1 MTLNIYKMDEQLV
14 NYFKGDTLAPQVWM
28 SKYRDKGEV
37 TPDDMHR
44 RLARKFAEMTEFY
57 SEKAIYEAFKD
68 FTYIVPQGS
77 VMAVIGTDKI
87 ASASNCFIIGNPH
100 DSYGGIMQKD
110 EEMVQLMKRR
120 GGVGLDLSSLRPAL
134 TPVNNAALTS
144 TGAVSFAHR
153 YSNST
158 REVAQDGRRGALML
172 SLNIVH
178 PDSLDFIN
186 LKQDLTKVTG
196 ANISLQIPDDFMVA
210 VTQNAEYILRWPCNS
225 ILTDDLIAEAMSGD
239 RNVLRNIGGIYVKVV
254 DAASLYGELVKNAW
268 SNAEPGQMFLSKHHD
283 LSPDSV
289 YEQYKGVT
297 TNPCQPSN
305 ALVLTQQGIRTF
317 GHLNIGDLIWSEDG
331 WVAVANKIYS
341 GVKPVYKFYTTGG
354 YFIGTQEHKVKVHD
368 KKIEVG
374 KADELQLIAG
384 PRNADDI
391 LQTMVMDGLV
401 IGDGSKHMTSRDK
414 VYLTIGED
422 DKDYFTSDIGDL
434 IEGRHAVKYNA
445 YKVITSV
452 QPEELPHLPLRTIP
466 DRYYHGS
473 PVVVRSFLRGLYSA
487 NGSVVR
493 TRVTLKSSSKELID
507 QVQIMLSSVG
517 IRSYYTVNKPKFVKF
532 SNGTYKCKESFD
544 LNISTDRAIFAEDI
558 GFIQKY
564 KMEKLIESLGNTSK
578 ELKHHDII
586 SEEYIGDDAVFDIT
600 VSGDNH
606 TYWSAGI
613 NVSNCGEIFTQ
624 EYDSCRLMALNLY
637 SFVDNPFKSNSS
649 FNYIK
654 FRKYA
659 YMQQVLADALVD
671 LELAQIDNIIAKI
684 DRDDSPEELKR
695 TERELWLKIRES
707 GASSRRTGCG
717 FTALGDTLAALGI
730 LYSSEE
736 AKEVVNM
743 IMNVKMDAELEAT
756 IELSKRYG
764 PFAGW
769 KDELEYTVTSDG
781 DVVGA
786 NPFYQFIK
794 NTFPARYLEMMMY
807 GRRNVSWSTVAPT
820 GTVSLMTQTTSGLEP
835 VYKVFYTRRVK
846 INPTSTQRVD
856 FVDQNGDA
864 WTEYAVMHP
873 KFKEWVN
880 MQNISELY
888 RVDSDEELT
897 VANLTELYTQS
908 PWYKSEADDIDWLQR
923 VEIQAIIQKYTS
935 HSISSTINL
944 PSTATQEDVFDIYM
958 HAWKTG
964 LKGITVYRDG
974 SRTGVLVSNTIE
986 DTFKQHDAPKRPEA
1000 VPADLYHIT
1009 AMGRRWTVCIGLLD
1023 DKPYEVFASPVVFG
1037 SHGQTG
1043 YIVKRKKKVYSF
1055 ESEGVIVNGDI
1066 THGMSGEEAALTRM
1080 ISTSLRHGAKIDFVV
1095 NQLSAAEGAIVS
1107 FSKAIARALKK
1118 YSSIQKLVCSD
1129 CNSEDIVME
1138 EGCSKCRACGSSKC
1152 G

>member
-44 RLARKFAEMTEFY
+44 RLARKFAEMTELY

-225 ILTDDLIAEAMSGD
+225 ILTDDLIAEVMSGD

-297 TNPCQPSN
+297 TNP
-305 ALVLTQQGIRTF
+305 
-317 GHLNIGDLIWSEDG
+317 
-331 WVAVANKIYS
+331 
-341 GVKPVYKFYTTGG
+341 
-354 YFIGTQEHKVKVHD
+354 
-368 KKIEVG
+368 
-374 KADELQLIAG
+374 
-384 PRNADDI
+384 
-391 LQTMVMDGLV
+391 
-401 IGDGSKHMTSRDK
+401 
-414 VYLTIGED
+414 
-422 DKDYFTSDIGDL
+422 
-434 IEGRHAVKYNA
+434 
-445 YKVITSV
+445 
-452 QPEELPHLPLRTIP
+452 
-466 DRYYHGS
+466 
-473 PVVVRSFLRGLYSA
+473 
-487 NGSVVR
+487 
-493 TRVTLKSSSKELID
+493 
-507 QVQIMLSSVG
+507 
-517 IRSYYTVNKPKFVKF
+517 
-532 SNGTYKCKESFD
+532 
-544 LNISTDRAIFAEDI
+544 
-558 GFIQKY
+558 
-564 KMEKLIESLGNTSK
+564 
-578 ELKHHDII
+578 
-586 SEEYIGDDAVFDIT
+586 
-600 VSGDNH
+600 
-606 TYWSAGI
+606 
-613 NVSNCGEIFTQ
+613 CGEIFTQ

-974 SRTGVLVSNTIE
+974 SRTGVLVSNTTE